1 MKRVLVTGGAG
12 FIGSHLCCVLI
23 ENGFDIYVIDSYVN
37 SSEKS
42 LERVSFLYKDIIR
55 NDKKTNLKIF
65 KGDIKDK
72 IVLKSIFD
80 DAIKTGQQ
88 IEAVIHLAGL
98 KSVNESI
105 KEPLKYWDANVFGT
119 INLLKVMKSYNCK
132 TIVFSSTAAIYGLSK
147 NLDENSTIDPL
158 TPYGVTKMSVENLL
172 KDVFESE
179 SNQWKIANLRYF
191 NPIGAHPSGD
201 VGNQILLSLEIFSDI
216 VRSCTREN
224 RSYRNLW

>member
-42 LERVSFLYKDIIR
+42 LKRVSFLYKDIIR
-55 NDKKTNLKIF
+55 NEKKTNLKIF

-72 IVLKSIFD
+72 VVLKSIFD
-80 DAIKTGQQ
+80 DAIKTGQP

-105 KEPLKYWDANVFGT
+105 KEPLKYWDANVFGS
-119 INLLKVMKSYNCK
+119 INLLKVM
-132 TIVFSSTAAIYGLSK
+132 
-147 NLDENSTIDPL
+147 NSI
-158 TPYGVTKMSVENLL
+158 
-172 KDVFESE
+172 
-179 SNQWKIANLRYF
+179 
-191 NPIGAHPSGD
+191 
-201 VGNQILLSLEIFSDI
+201 
-216 VRSCTREN
+216 
-224 RSYRNLW
+224 